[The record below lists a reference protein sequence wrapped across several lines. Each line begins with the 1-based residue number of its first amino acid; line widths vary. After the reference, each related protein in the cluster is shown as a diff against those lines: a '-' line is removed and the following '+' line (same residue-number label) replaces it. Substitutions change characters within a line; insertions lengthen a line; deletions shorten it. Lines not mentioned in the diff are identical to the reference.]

1 MNDIRYCHT
10 ASERATCELEPPPPT
25 SLAWQ
30 KWHLWLIHHRNHH
43 QMCAVPR
50 RGFYRPI
57 RPGITAAPARRLQAP
72 VCAEA
77 RCVRLRARSATIK
90 TPPPV
95 HAEWAC
101 GRVCA
106 CVCALVRWLAKLAR
120 ALIEGIWQTAIKSR
134 LDLICLPGHFNRK
147 RAHKHTRANTEAL
160 WKSDVCCY
168 RTRNCA
174 HVLP

>member
-10 ASERATCELEPPPPT
+10 ASERATCELEPPPT

-57 RPGITAAPARRLQAP
+57 RPGITAAPARRLPGSRMRRGQVRAP
-72 VCAEA
+72 ASA
-77 RCVRLRARSATIK
+77 LGDHQNSDAGSRGMSMRSCV
-90 TPPPV
+90 
-95 HAEWAC
+95 
-101 GRVCA
+101 

-147 RAHKHTRANTEAL
+147 RAHKHTRANTDAL